1 MPPLS
6 QLSSLLLLA
15 LAVAG
20 VSAAPAQLEK
30 RVYKFTRQAVP
41 RTHQKNGPA
50 EMERTYRKYGWDVP
64 ETMHN
69 AAINATIRVAS
80 QQKGEA
86 EAQPEENDS
95 MFLAPVKVGGQELM
109 INFDTGSADFWIF
122 NTQLPQAKTKGHG
135 VYDPHKSKTYKHLK
149 GASWQIQYGD
159 KSTAEGNVGI
169 ETVSVGSATVPS
181 QAIELATK
189 ISDSFVEDVSSDG
202 IMGLGFMTSN
212 KVRPQQQNTF
222 FGNIADSLKE
232 PLFTAQL
239 KHATAGSYQF
249 GEVDKTQFKGTLTM
263 QKVDTSSGWWQFDC
277 QKVAVGNN
285 NKIHL
290 NKTATPAIA
299 DTGTSLLL
307 MDDFVL
313 KTYYDTIPGVVLGDQ
328 GYTFPCDTDLPDLHL
343 GLGPDY
349 MATIPGELINYQ
361 RIGPNVCYGGLQS
374 SQGQPIQ
381 ILGDLL
387 FKAQFTVFDMRGPSI
402 GFAPHA

>member
-1 MPPLS
+1 
-6 QLSSLLLLA
+6 
-15 LAVAG
+15 
-20 VSAAPAQLEK
+20 
-30 RVYKFTRQAVP
+30 
-41 RTHQKNGPA
+41 
-50 EMERTYRKYGWDVP
+50 
-64 ETMHN
+64 
-69 AAINATIRVAS
+69 
-80 QQKGEA
+80 
-86 EAQPEENDS
+86 

-109 INFDTGSADFWIF
+109 INYDTGSADFWIF
-122 NTQLPQAKTKGHG
+122 NTQLPPAKTRGHTAF
-135 VYDPHKSKTYKHLK
+135 DPRKSKTYKHLK

-169 ETVSVGSATVPS
+169 DTVSVGRATVPS
-181 QAIELATK
+181 QAIELATQ

-202 IMGLGFMTSN
+202 IMGLGFMSSN

-222 FGNIADSLKE
+222 FGNIAASFKE

-249 GEVDKTQFKGTLTM
+249 GEIDKTQFTGTMTM
-263 QKVDTSSGWWQFDC
+263 QKVDTSQGWWQFEC
-277 QKVAVGNN
+277 QKVAVGDGDQ
-285 NKIHL
+285 IHV
-290 NKTATPAIA
+290 NQGATPAIA

-313 KTYYDTIPGVVLGDQ
+313 KTYYDTVPGAVLGNQ

-349 MATIPGELINYQ
+349 MATIPGELISYQ
-361 RIGPNVCYGGLQS
+361 RIGQNTCYGGLQS

-381 ILGDLL
+381 ILGDIL

-402 GFAPHA
+402 GFAPHV